1 MTQPDLQGGGE
12 SERGAR
18 LNPRPDQPAL
28 EACALWLRALDAQ
41 ALEFAALHGWRV
53 ERSPT
58 AWVSYGPGVIQ
69 VAPDETLDADDTL
82 LQIVLHEWCH
92 HMVEGQH
99 SAGLPDWGLNNETDA
114 DVAHEHAAL
123 RFQAWLTSQFGL
135 RWVLMPTTDFRSWY
149 EALPDDP
156 LGGGDESVAMARA
169 AIGRWQAWPFRA
181 ETIRLLVYAWNRSG
195 LNECFTAG

>member
-1 MTQPDLQGGGE
+1 MTEPAVQGGSE

-18 LNPRPDQPAL
+18 WNHRPDQPAL
-28 EACALWLRALDAQ
+28 EACALRLRVLDAQ

-58 AWVSYGPGVIQ
+58 AWVSYGPKVIQ

-92 HMVEGQH
+92 HMVEGPD
-99 SAGLPDWGLNNETDA
+99 SASLPDWGLNNETDA

-123 RFQAWLTSQFGL
+123 RFQAWLASQFGL
-135 RWVLMPTTDFRSWY
+135 RWVLVPTTEFRGWY
-149 EALPDDP
+149 EALADDP
-156 LGGGDESVAMARA
+156 LEGLDESVAMTRA
-169 AIGRWQAWPFRA
+169 AIGRWQTWPHRA
-181 ETIRLLVYAWNRSG
+181 DVTWLLECVWNQSGTI
-195 LNECFTAG
+195 ECFTAG